1 MSSDTMPFLQD
12 VHNTIVVLA
21 ILTTEATLT
30 VHGNGMQS
38 IPGSRDT
45 LTILGQYHDEHT
57 PYTTPLSEYPGIH
70 RYSDHPG
77 PILGW
82 IYPSLP
88 PSQEKKAKD
97 TAEIWSRPWS
107 CLLEWSL

>member
-1 MSSDTMPFLQD
+1 VHDSGLTSTLMSSDTMPFLQD

-77 PILGW
+77 PILG
-82 IYPSLP
+82 
-88 PSQEKKAKD
+88 
-97 TAEIWSRPWS
+97 
-107 CLLEWSL
+107 